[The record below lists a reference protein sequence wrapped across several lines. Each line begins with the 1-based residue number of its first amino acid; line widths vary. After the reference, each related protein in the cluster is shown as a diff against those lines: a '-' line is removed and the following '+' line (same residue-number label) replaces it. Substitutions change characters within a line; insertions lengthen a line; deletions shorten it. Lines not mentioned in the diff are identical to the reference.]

1 MNEIVN
7 NSKHVVL
14 VVYLLQ
20 RKNES
25 FDTKQAMIAN
35 KSAATHKVTG
45 INSNLDFANQQL
57 AESQTS

>member
-1 MNEIVN
+1 
-7 NSKHVVL
+7 
-14 VVYLLQ
+14 
-20 RKNES
+20 
-25 FDTKQAMIAN
+25 MIAN